1 MKPQSG
7 AAQTWSGRRTGVGWS
22 CVGNP
27 SNKARQR
34 TVQEALSLIEDK
46 RNIGRRSRILNCMFV
61 LFAIATVAS
70 PRHGSQTGT
79 GNCLSAGLAGAKRS
93 MPDSSEGVL
102 NCSVKPQV
110 SLMQMDLK
118 VRCGIR
124 IRLVD
129 GIALLAPSGWN
140 RTLRVPRL

>member
-1 MKPQSG
+1 
-7 AAQTWSGRRTGVGWS
+7 
-22 CVGNP
+22 
-27 SNKARQR
+27 
-34 TVQEALSLIEDK
+34 
-46 RNIGRRSRILNCMFV
+46 MFV

-70 PRHGSQTGT
+70 PRHGSQAGT
-79 GNCLSAGLAGAKRS
+79 GNWLSAGLAGAKRS
-93 MPDSSEGVL
+93 MPDASEGVL

-140 RTLRVPRL
+140 RTLRFRVCDRHLAPLF

>member
-1 MKPQSG
+1 
-7 AAQTWSGRRTGVGWS
+7 
-22 CVGNP
+22 
-27 SNKARQR
+27 
-34 TVQEALSLIEDK
+34 
-46 RNIGRRSRILNCMFV
+46 MFV

-70 PRHGSQTGT
+70 PRHGSQAGT

-140 RTLRVPRL
+140 RTLRFRACDISPHFSSSTRLYRSKSFLSISDFLTLHMEILDRRAILHP